1 MVLKMITDNA
11 WNVIY
16 SYTRAQAI
24 ADGVLVDV
32 TAEAKATGFR
42 LHTVVTDSLY
52 HHYIEPPAGL
62 TGEGQSV
69 TGRLHDLL
77 TLALFA
83 ARRAVNSDR
92 VNFKVSFLMS
102 PGHSETVE
110 VIAHIGPGDNAEPVL
125 TIMLPEDD

>member
-1 MVLKMITDNA
+1 MPNDKA
-11 WNVIY
+11 FGNVIY
-16 SYTRAQAI
+16 SYSRAEAI

-32 TAEAKATGFR
+32 TEQAKATGFK
-42 LHTVVTDSLY
+42 LTTVVTENLY

-62 TGEGQSV
+62 ASEGQSV

-83 ARRAVNSDR
+83 AKRAVNSDR
-92 VNFKVSFLMS
+92 VYFKVSFLMS
-102 PGHSETVE
+102 PGRLETVQ
-110 VIAHIGPGDNAEPVL
+110 VIAHIGPGDQGEPVL

>member
-1 MVLKMITDNA
+1 MPNDKAFGNL
-11 WNVIY
+11 IY
-16 SYTRAQAI
+16 SYSRAEAI

-32 TAEAKATGFR
+32 TEQAKATGFK
-42 LHTVVTDSLY
+42 LPTVVTDNLY

-62 TGEGQSV
+62 AGEGQSV

-83 ARRAVNSDR
+83 AKRAGNSDR
-92 VNFKVSFLMS
+92 VYFKVSFLMS
-102 PGHSETVE
+102 PGRLETVE
-110 VIAHIGPGDNAEPVL
+110 VIAHIGPGDTAAPVL

>member
-1 MVLKMITDNA
+1 MTASND
-11 WNVIY
+11 WNVVYAY
-16 SYTRAQAI
+16 SREQAI

-32 TAEAKATGFR
+32 TEQAKAIGFR
-42 LHTVVTDSLY
+42 IPTVVTATLY
-52 HHYIEPPAGL
+52 QGYVEPPAGL
-62 TGEGQSV
+62 AGEGQSV

-83 ARRAVNSDR
+83 AKRAVNSDR
-92 VNFKVSFLMS
+92 VYFKVSFLMY

-110 VIAHIGPGDNAEPVL
+110 VIAHIGPGDSAEPVL

>member
-1 MVLKMITDNA
+1 MPTDND

-16 SYTRAQAI
+16 SYTREQAI
-24 ADGVLVDV
+24 ADGVLIDV
-32 TAEAKATGFR
+32 TEQAKATGFK
-42 LHTVVTDSLY
+42 LPTVVTENLY
-52 HHYIEPPAGL
+52 HHYIEPPTGL

-69 TGRLHDLL
+69 AGRLHDLL

-83 ARRAVNSDR
+83 AKRAGNSDR
-92 VNFKVSFLMS
+92 VYFKVSFLMS

-110 VIAHIGPGDNAEPVL
+110 VIAHIGPGDTAAPVL